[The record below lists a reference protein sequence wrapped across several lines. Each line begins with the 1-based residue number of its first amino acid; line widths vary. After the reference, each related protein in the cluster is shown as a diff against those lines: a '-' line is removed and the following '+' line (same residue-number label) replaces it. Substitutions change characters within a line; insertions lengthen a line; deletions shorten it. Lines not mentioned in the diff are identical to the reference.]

1 MSAPRNAVTI
11 VGLAL
16 VAAMSVVV
24 ALLMA
29 EGAVRIRHWVRH
41 GSAAPLEDSL
51 SVDAATGLRVPH
63 GNDRVHINALGFRGP
78 EIEARKPA
86 GTVRLAFLG
95 GSTTFCAEASSDE
108 TTWPHVVW
116 RELSA
121 AKAPHTFDYIN
132 AGVPGYRIVHL
143 TQTLRQRIAPLA
155 PDVVVIYEATNDL
168 SVDSRELARR

>member
-1 MSAPRNAVTI
+1 
-11 VGLAL
+11 AL
-16 VAAMSVVV
+16 VALTSLAV

-41 GSAAPLEDSL
+41 GSAVPLGESPSDTAVEL
-51 SVDAATGLRVPH
+51 HVPH

-78 EIEARKPA
+78 ELEARKPD

-121 AKAPHTFDYIN
+121 ARAPHAFDYVN
-132 AGVPGYRIVHL
+132 AGVPGYRVVHL
-143 TQTLRQRIAPLA
+143 TQTLHQRVAPLA
-155 PDVVVIYEATNDL
+155 PDVVVIYEATRDL
-168 SVDSRELARR
+168 SVDSRELA